1 MLPMRGLARPCPA
14 SARKGRHSAAAAR
27 VGQDLWPCICAD
39 GRASDPISPS
49 EIKRIVARGCVP
61 RAPERGARSRGAKV
75 LGFQPALIA
84 STGASPSVRVMGE
97 IDKVEVSPVPCTLG
111 CSLQRQATI
120 GRVDPLVLK
129 RCGQAEELRRHE
141 MAADPAITVDQS
153 ASLSTLIDTISPTVK
168 ERGNGMAGAKLD
180 RICPGSDLR
189 TFTKTSLA
197 GRTFK
202 IGDEKPAKLRLA
214 CDVSVAVP
222 SKDEPLN
229 ARAFVVRQKSRI
241 WIAEQREQEGN
252 GCNHTRR
259 VAYRAVPA

>member
-1 MLPMRGLARPCPA
+1 MRGLARPCPA

-141 MAADPAITVDQS
+141 MAADPAITVDQ
-153 ASLSTLIDTISPTVK
+153 
-168 ERGNGMAGAKLD
+168 
-180 RICPGSDLR
+180 
-189 TFTKTSLA
+189 
-197 GRTFK
+197 
-202 IGDEKPAKLRLA
+202 
-214 CDVSVAVP
+214 
-222 SKDEPLN
+222 PLN